1 MSSAVIFGA
10 TGLVGSYLLKNL
22 INDEYYTSIKIF
34 TRSEVNI
41 KHPKLEIINTDLN
54 NVENSKD
61 QIIDDCCF
69 FNRYGSDDH
78 DTHVA
83 KRYFQIQ

>member
-54 NVENSKD
+54 NVENIKD
-61 QIIDDCCF
+61 QIIADCCF
-69 FNRYGSDDH
+69 FVLVQQRKTLLKKVNIKG
-78 DTHVA
+78 
-83 KRYFQIQ
+83 

>member
-22 INDEYYTSIKIF
+22 IKDEYYTSIKIF

-54 NVENSKD
+54 NVENIKD
-61 QIIDDCCF
+61 QII
-69 FNRYGSDDH
+69 FN
-78 DTHVA
+78 
-83 KRYFQIQ
+83 ILNII

>member
-41 KHPKLEIINTDLN
+41 KP
-54 NVENSKD
+54 SK
-61 QIIDDCCF
+61 IR
-69 FNRYGSDDH
+69 NY
-78 DTHVA
+78 
-83 KRYFQIQ
+83 